1 MVGMSAAVE
10 SCPKCGRSRQ
20 DEPACPGCGLAADR
34 MASFAS
40 TREAAVPEQLRAA
53 WDDLHAPDSSA
64 PPYRGG
70 EPWSDQTRHD
80 ELLKLV
86 AANNCY
92 AWAAGR
98 YREVIRARP
107 EDVTAARQLDRLTRA
122 AEATM
127 LAGATARNTV
137 APKPYR
143 AATAILIMLIVALVS
158 GLLYAMVIHKDELSG
173 TATPAQPVQPGS
185 PR

>member
-1 MVGMSAAVE
+1 MVEMSAEVE
-10 SCPKCGRSRQ
+10 TCPKCGRSRR
-20 DEPACPGCGLAADR
+20 DESACPGCGLAADR

-40 TREAAVPEQLRAA
+40 NREAVPEQLRAA

-64 PPYRGG
+64 PPYRSG
-70 EPWSDQTRHD
+70 EPWTDQARHD

-98 YREVIRARP
+98 YREVIRTRP
-107 EDVTAARQLDRLTRA
+107 EDATAARQLDRLTRA

-127 LAGATARNTV
+127 LAGATARTTPG
-137 APKPYR
+137 PKPYR
-143 AATAILIMLIVALVS
+143 ATTAILVMLIAVIVA
-158 GLLYAMVIHKDELSG
+158 GLFYAMVIHKDEPSG
-173 TATPAQPVQPGS
+173 TTTPAQPAAAGS
-185 PR
+185 RR

>member
-1 MVGMSAAVE
+1 MVEMSAEVE
-10 SCPKCGRSRQ
+10 SCPKCGRSRRG
-20 DEPACPGCGLAADR
+20 EPACPNCGLSADR
-34 MASFAS
+34 MESFAAN
-40 TREAAVPEQLRAA
+40 REAAVPDQLRAA

-70 EPWSDQTRHD
+70 DPWSDQARHD

-98 YREVIRARP
+98 YREVIRTRP
-107 EDVTAARQLDRLTRA
+107 EDTTAARQLDRLTRA

-127 LAGATARNTV
+127 LAGATARGNTG
-137 APKPYR
+137 PKPYR
-143 AATAILIMLIVALVS
+143 AVTAVLVMLIVAVVS
-158 GLLYAMVIHKDELSG
+158 GLLYAMVIHKDDPSG
-173 TATPAQPVQPGS
+173 TATPARPAPSSQ
-185 PR
+185 R